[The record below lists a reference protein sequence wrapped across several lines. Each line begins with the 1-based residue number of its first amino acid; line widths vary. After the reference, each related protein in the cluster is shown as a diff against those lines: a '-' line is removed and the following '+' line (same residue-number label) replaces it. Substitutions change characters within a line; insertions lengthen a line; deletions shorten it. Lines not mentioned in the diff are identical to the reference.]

1 MNKLKTILFTLLAL
15 MTTMVMAQQAR
26 TLTGVVVD
34 DFNEPIPGANIVVS
48 NQQNRAL
55 KGTVTDIDGNFVL
68 TMPPGGK
75 FNIQISYIGMKTQRI
90 EYKGQTTLK
99 VKMSEDSRM
108 LAGAEVTAQ
117 RVEITEVAPVASIE
131 EALQG
136 QAAGLDIVLGGD
148 PGAKSSIR
156 IRGTSTLSSNAD
168 PLVVIDG
175 IPTSTSFGDDFDFSN
190 ANEDDFGALL
200 NISPSD
206 IESIEVLKDAASTA
220 IYGTSGANGVLLI
233 TTKQGKTGKTNF
245 SFTSKFSIKEEPDP
259 IPLLN
264 ASQYI
269 AMIQDAVWNA
279 ANANGLG
286 NSSALLDLLYN
297 RDELLQRQ
305 SLSEFKYYREYAVD
319 TDWLETVKQNAWQWD
334 NSFSVSG
341 GGDKARA
348 EATDCKVTRDLQ
360 VLGQVPRLYRLQ
372 LRQH

>member
-68 TMPPGGK
+68 TMPPGEK

-117 RVEITEVAPVASIE
+117 RVERSELGVSFREQTSATQKISMVEITEVAPVASIE

-156 IRGTSTLSSNAD
+156 IRGTSTLSSNAA
-168 PLVVIDG
+168 PLVL
-175 IPTSTSFGDDFDFSN
+175 PRPALAMTSTSRTPTKMTSVHSSTS
-190 ANEDDFGALL
+190 LL
-200 NISPSD
+200 P
-206 IESIEVLKDAASTA
+206 
-220 IYGTSGANGVLLI
+220 
-233 TTKQGKTGKTNF
+233 
-245 SFTSKFSIKEEPDP
+245 TSK
-259 IPLLN
+259 
-264 ASQYI
+264 ASRCSK
-269 AMIQDAVWNA
+269 MPP
-279 ANANGLG
+279 
-286 NSSALLDLLYN
+286 
-297 RDELLQRQ
+297 RQ
-305 SLSEFKYYREYAVD
+305 LSTVLRAPMVYSLS
-319 TDWLETVKQNAWQWD
+319 LP
-334 NSFSVSG
+334 S
-341 GGDKARA
+341 KARRVRPISA
-348 EATDCKVTRDLQ
+348 SLQ
-360 VLGQVPRLYRLQ
+360 SSP
-372 LRQH
+372 LRRSLIPSRCLTLRSISQ

>member
-68 TMPPGGK
+68 TMPPGEK

-117 RVEITEVAPVASIE
+117 RVERSELGVSFREQTSATQKISMVEITEVAPVASIE

-305 SLSEFKYYREYAVD
+305 SLSEFKY
-319 TDWLETVKQNAWQWD
+319 
-334 NSFSVSG
+334 
-341 GGDKARA
+341 
-348 EATDCKVTRDLQ
+348 
-360 VLGQVPRLYRLQ
+360 
-372 LRQH
+372 